1 MQHSRCPY
9 TTESVRDPKLFM
21 RCFLYREQADH
32 AEWRDSTTSSM
43 TAKSLMIKIQIQ
55 SDPNRG
61 MMTMRKDRKPDSLVW
76 RPFRR
81 TEYRYDLRR
90 CKVLS
95 VIRTFFR
102 DIRRCHQRIWKG
114 YCDYDLFEIDSW
126 FLGIMPAMLEE
137 FRNTTHGFPPEIGHR
152 IHESACGNVEAEDVS
167 DEADKEGMTLWRNE
181 IDKII
186 HLLREASEDTC
197 SQRNPFE
204 EEYHSKVIK
213 RCEKRTSEDGFI
225 HTTLASPSDESERE
239 LESKYFAEEKRLAEY
254 RNSCKDEALVLL
266 SKWFFALWD

>member
-1 MQHSRCPY
+1 
-9 TTESVRDPKLFM
+9 
-21 RCFLYREQADH
+21 
-32 AEWRDSTTSSM
+32 
-43 TAKSLMIKIQIQ
+43 
-55 SDPNRG
+55 
-61 MMTMRKDRKPDSLVW
+61 MRKDRKPDSLVW

-137 FRNTTHGFPPEIGHR
+137 FRNTTHGYPPEIGHR
-152 IHESACGNVEAEDVS
+152 IHESACGNEEAEDVS

-213 RCEKRTSEDGFI
+213 RWEKRTSEDGFI